1 MNHPPRTYARL
12 AALALLATLVLTAC
26 VPISTPFVRI
36 VDGQTW
42 AARFEVTVGAA
53 GGPTLR
59 LPVDLALTF
68 QQSFT
73 DVTADATLE
82 YDAGLF
88 RLNTSGLIELS
99 GRLGLDDHLDL
110 ESPSGAL
117 TFDGRFVGDR
127 LIGTV
132 AIAGVVPVGD
142 SIGTSSTA
150 APLSRSTICSFPSQ
164 PARKQRFSTTVGVQ
178 RI

>member
-1 MNHPPRTYARL
+1 MNHHRTRGTASAARL
-12 AALALLATLVLTAC
+12 AAARLALSGLLAALVLAAC
-26 VPISTPFVRI
+26 VPISTPFLRN

-42 AARFEVTVGAA
+42 AARFDVAVGPAE
-53 GGPTLR
+53 GPALR

-68 QQSFT
+68 RQNWT
-73 DVTADATLE
+73 DVSADASLE

-88 RLNTSGLIELS
+88 RLNTSGLVELT
-99 GRLGLDDHLDL
+99 GRLGLDDHLAL
-110 ESPSGAL
+110 ESASGGL

-142 SIGTSSTA
+142 VVFT
-150 APLSRSTICSFPSQ
+150 RV
-164 PARKQRFSTTVGVQ
+164 R
-178 RI
+178 

>member
-1 MNHPPRTYARL
+1 MMDSTVADVPRDDPARKDRCIRMTDPRRTPWRL
-12 AALALLATLVLTAC
+12 GALALLATLVLSAC
-26 VPISTPFVRI
+26 VPISTPFLRI

-42 AARFEVTVGAA
+42 AARFDVTVGAT
-53 GGPTLR
+53 GGPALR

-68 QQSFT
+68 RQSWT

-117 TFDGRFVGDR
+117 TFEGRFVGDR

-142 SIGTSSTA
+142 VVFT
-150 APLSRSTICSFPSQ
+150 
-164 PARKQRFSTTVGVQ
+164 
-178 RI
+178 RIR

>member
-1 MNHPPRTYARL
+1 MTRARRTHLRL
-12 AALALLATLVLTAC
+12 GALALLATLVLSAC
-26 VPISTPFVRI
+26 VPFSTPFLRI

-42 AARFEVTVGAA
+42 AARFDVTVGTA
-53 GGPTLR
+53 GGPVLR

-99 GRLGLDDHLDL
+99 GRLGIDDHLDL

-142 SIGTSSTA
+142 VV
-150 APLSRSTICSFPSQ
+150 FN
-164 PARKQRFSTTVGVQ
+164 
-178 RI
+178 RIR

>member
-1 MNHPPRTYARL
+1 MTDPRRTSLRL
-12 AALALLATLVLTAC
+12 GALALLTALVLSAC
-26 VPISTPFVRI
+26 VPISTPFLRN

-42 AARFEVTVGAA
+42 AARFDVAVGTAEA
-53 GGPTLR
+53 PVLR

-68 QQSFT
+68 RQSWT

-142 SIGTSSTA
+142 VVFT
-150 APLSRSTICSFPSQ
+150 
-164 PARKQRFSTTVGVQ
+164 
-178 RI
+178 RIR